1 MISTAEGF
9 SSLINIKKG
18 VKQGCPLSPA
28 LFDISIDSLIQT
40 ISKMHF
46 KDGFKHIKDE
56 NKTVSET
63 IQAYADDLILFS
75 DSVDDLI
82 LFFIRNYRYTLGFT
96 IQIFLYNGFSSYFE
110 L

>member
-9 SSLINIKKG
+9 SSLISIKKG
-18 VKQGCPLSPA
+18 ANQGCLLSPV
-28 LFDISIDSLIQT
+28 LFDISIDSLIQA

-46 KDGFKHIKDE
+46 KDRFKHVIDE

-63 IQAYADDLILFS
+63 IQAYAGDLILFS

-82 LFFIRNYRYTLGFT
+82 LFFIRNYRHTLAFT

-110 L
+110 F